1 MWLGNSQ
8 LNLGPTPTLWVGT
21 DWGFQNQHVDPAHSA
36 GCSSP
41 LAPDEPRHPPCLLTV
56 HVVLGGSGTR
66 MDSIFHRKENNS
78 GLLFPHTGFRLRVRR
93 RAASQASQGPISHPD
108 FSWSPHLSHQDIQ
121 GNENRECQWFL
132 GIFHACLLL
141 LSGKNR
147 ILENQQVHTNK
158 IAKGKKHSAVFN
170 EHNYTCLCQK

>member
-66 MDSIFHRKENNS
+66 MDSIFHRKENIS
-78 GLLFPHTGFRLRVRR
+78 TKEI
-93 RAASQASQGPISHPD
+93 QASSFPIQVFDSGFGEGLPPKPARALSAIQTSPGLPISPIKISKATKTGNAND
-108 FSWSPHLSHQDIQ
+108 SWAFFTPASSFYQ
-121 GNENRECQWFL
+121 
-132 GIFHACLLL
+132 
-141 LSGKNR
+141 
-147 ILENQQVHTNK
+147 
-158 IAKGKKHSAVFN
+158 AKTES
-170 EHNYTCLCQK
+170 